1 MGGARQLAAV
11 VTAAVAIGSCL
22 GAVPAAVVPA
32 GRLSPTS
39 GLVSR
44 DNVMVASKTAGQQES
59 SRPAERNGP
68 GAEDAQ
74 EKDTRPQRG
83 ALLVEA
89 CYVCGRSSST
99 ALPGSFFS

>member
-1 MGGARQLAAV
+1 MGGVRQLAAV

-22 GAVPAAVVPA
+22 GAVPAAVGQA

-44 DNVMVASKTAGQQES
+44 DYVMVASKTAGQQES
-59 SRPAERNGP
+59 SRPAERNGA

-89 CYVCGRSSST
+89 HYVCGST
-99 ALPGSFFS
+99 NTTA